1 MTKTK
6 IKIYFSKNQS
16 DKPITYEIVKK
27 YDVMFNI
34 LHANISYGNEGTL
47 VTEVSGE
54 EDSVKKALAYLDKLG
69 VQYKIYTKSIIR
81 DEDACVNCGA
91 CTAVCPTGALT
102 MNKLDEL
109 QFDKDKCIVCELCIK
124 ACPMGIIDIE
134 L

>member
-54 EDSVKKALAYLDKLG
+54 ADNVKKALAYLDELG
-69 VQYKIYTKSIIR
+69 VRYKRYTKSIIR
-81 DEDACVNCGA
+81 EEDACINCGA
-91 CTAVCPTGALT
+91 CTAVCPSGALT
-102 MNKLDEL
+102 MNELDGIKLSTGNITT
-109 QFDKDKCIVCELCIK
+109 F
-124 ACPMGIIDIE
+124 
-134 L
+134 